1 MGGSEAGPHRFEGR
15 SRGHSLSPSGRPSRT
30 LATKEGPTTMILKGP
45 AHFSESF
52 SLRTLSSVPFYSP
65 FWMLAAVSVVH
76 PNHPP
81 VVYFGLTEE
90 TIKEGRFA
98 FVYPGDC
105 EGVLFPHEFEGA
117 LLALVTKVPKGEMVA
132 VEALMIIAV

>member
-1 MGGSEAGPHRFEGR
+1 MDVGGG
-15 SRGHSLSPSGRPSRT
+15 
-30 LATKEGPTTMILKGP
+30 
-45 AHFSESF
+45 
-52 SLRTLSSVPFYSP
+52 
-65 FWMLAAVSVVH
+65 VVH

-81 VVYFGLTEE
+81 VMYFGLTEE

-117 LLALVTKVPKGEMVA
+117 LLALASKVPKGEMVA
-132 VEALMIIAV
+132 VEADHRRMIDRKPRGRGAVGVQDGLH